1 MKIKII
7 AVGKIKKDW
16 IDQGIKEYLKR
27 LNNLE
32 IIDIKD
38 SNKHQEA
45 EKIISLI
52 KPNEKLIVL
61 SEEGTLFT
69 SVELANFIENEM
81 FFSFVFA
88 IGSAEGISQNL
99 KDSAYKIFSLSKMT
113 FPHEIARLLLVEQI
127 YRANTI
133 INNQKYHK

>member
-32 IIDIKD
+32 IIEIKD

-45 EKIISLI
+45 EKIISVI
-52 KPNEKLIVL
+52 KPHEKLIVL

-69 SVELANFIENEM
+69 SVELAHLIENEM

-88 IGSAEGISQNL
+88 IGSAEGISQKL
-99 KDSAYKIFSLSKMT
+99 KDSADKIFSLSKMT

>member
-7 AVGKIKKDW
+7 AVGKVKKNW
-16 IDQGIKEYLKR
+16 IDTGIKEYLKR

-32 IIDIKD
+32 IIEIKD
-38 SNKHQEA
+38 SNKDQEA
-45 EKIISLI
+45 HKIISLI

-61 SEEGTLFT
+61 SEEGQLFT
-69 SVELANFIENEM
+69 SIQLANLIENEH

-88 IGSAEGISQNL
+88 IGSAEGISDKL
-99 KDSAYKIFSLSKMT
+99 KQSAHQILSLSKMT

>member
-32 IIDIKD
+32 IIEIKD

-52 KPNEKLIVL
+52 KPHEKLIVL
-61 SEEGTLFT
+61 SEEGTLLT
-69 SVELANFIENEM
+69 SVELAHLIENEM

-88 IGSAEGISQNL
+88 IGSAEGISQKL
-99 KDSAYKIFSLSKMT
+99 KDSADKIFSLSKMT